1 MRRLQIALLFV
12 LGVVSGA
19 AGSAWFFHQAPLQTD
34 RPAGEASVADA
45 LAKEPRP
52 APGGDPTQVKS
63 IVSEMLAAEDARLKQ
78 NSALPVAS
86 LDPKALD
93 PMIENYLTNYPKI
106 LQRMSDALDQQNKAE
121 AAAKDRQAIAAN
133 SAAIFNDP
141 DKIVVGNPKGD
152 VTLVEL
158 FDYICTYF

>member
-34 RPAGEASVADA
+34 RPAVEAIVADA

-52 APGGDPTQVKS
+52 TPGVDPTQVKS

-78 NSALPVAS
+78 NSAMTVAS

-93 PMIENYLTNYPKI
+93 PMIENYLTNNPKI
-106 LQRMSDALDQQNKAE
+106 LQRMSDALDQQN
-121 AAAKDRQAIAAN
+121 
-133 SAAIFNDP
+133 
-141 DKIVVGNPKGD
+141 
-152 VTLVEL
+152 
-158 FDYICTYF
+158 